1 VFRFA
6 SNQQKIN
13 QSNLNCLPDMFDKIA
28 KFLSELAGPTKP
40 GLDPDDPRLAAV
52 ALMVHLVDADGIR
65 TANEVGRLRQI
76 ISQAYKL
83 TMPETEALIAQGEIA
98 DREAVDFYRFTKII
112 ARALDRDQRRAFVA
126 MMWELVLA
134 DRNVGELEGH
144 ILWRIAELIGIEQ
157 AERVAIRQGVRADL
171 NAKEA

>member
-1 VFRFA
+1 
-6 SNQQKIN
+6 
-13 QSNLNCLPDMFDKIA
+13 MFDRIA
-28 KFLSELAGPTKP
+28 KFLSELGGLSSAKP

-65 TANEVGRLRQI
+65 TANEIGRLREI
-76 ISQAYKL
+76 ISEAYKL
-83 TMPETEALIAQGEIA
+83 SLPETEALIAQGEIA

-112 ARALDRDQRRAFVA
+112 SRTLDRDGRRAFIA

-144 ILWRIAELIGIEQ
+144 ILWRIAELIGVEQ
-157 AERVAIRQGVRADL
+157 AERIAIRQGVKPRFSPKDT
-171 NAKEA
+171 

>member
-1 VFRFA
+1 
-6 SNQQKIN
+6 
-13 QSNLNCLPDMFDKIA
+13 MFDRIS
-28 KFLSELAGPTKP
+28 KFLSELAGTTKP

-65 TANEVGRLRQI
+65 TANEIGRLREI
-76 ISQAYKL
+76 ISDAYKL
-83 TMPETEALIAQGEIA
+83 TLPETEALIAQGEIA

-134 DRNVGELEGH
+134 DRNVGELESH
-144 ILWRIAELIGIEQ
+144 VLWRIAELIGVEQ
-157 AERVAIRQGVRADL
+157 AERIAIRQGVKSGVKGKGA
-171 NAKEA
+171 